1 MTLFLVMLR
10 TAMVCD
16 RQCVVPTGSC
26 EYVHG
31 SLVDSL
37 CINKHIN
44 LM

>member
-1 MTLFLVMLR
+1 MTVLLVMLR

-16 RQCVVPTGSC
+16 RQCVPTGSC
-26 EYVHG
+26 EYERV